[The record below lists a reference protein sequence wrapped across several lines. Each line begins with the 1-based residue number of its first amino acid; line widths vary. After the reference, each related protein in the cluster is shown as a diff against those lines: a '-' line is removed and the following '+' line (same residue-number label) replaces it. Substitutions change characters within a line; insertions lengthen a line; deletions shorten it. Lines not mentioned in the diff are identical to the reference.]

1 MLYFRGCVA
10 KEKLTHISDV
20 VEMILQE
27 ANIQYKTND
36 DEQCCGSVLLRTGFF
51 DDAKEQMQNNIKYLV
66 GEEILVSCAGCYKT
80 LKQDYSKVLGLN
92 LNVIHTSQLFEKLIK
107 ENKLNLNKTNYSV
120 TYHDPC
126 HLGRHMGEYDSAR
139 NVISVSA
146 KLIEMEH
153 IRENSN
159 CCGSGG
165 GVKSAFPEI
174 SKTIANRRIKE
185 AKDTSA
191 DVLVTSC
198 PFCKLNLEDSKSYDD
213 NIDILDL
220 SEFVFNQLNYFE
232 D

>member
-10 KEKLTHISDV
+10 KEKLTHISDA
-20 VEMILQE
+20 VEIILQE
-27 ANIQYKTND
+27 TGIEYKIND
-36 DEQCCGSVLLRTGFF
+36 NEQCCGSVLLRTGFF
-51 DDAKEQMQNNIKYLV
+51 DDAKEQMQNNIEYLKN
-66 GEEILVSCAGCYKT
+66 EKILVSCAGCYKT
-80 LKQDYSKVLGLN
+80 LKQDYSKIFGLN
-92 LNVIHTSQLFEKLIK
+92 LNVIHTSQLFKELIK
-107 ENKLNLNKTNYSV
+107 ENKLNLNKVDYGV
-120 TYHDPC
+120 TYHDSC

-139 NVISVSA
+139 DVISESA

-185 AKDTSA
+185 AENTNA
-191 DVLVTSC
+191 DILITSC
-198 PFCKLNLEDSKSYDD
+198 PFCKLNLEDSKSKEDTI
-213 NIDILDL
+213 NILDL
-220 SEFVFNQLNYFE
+220 SEFVSNQLKYSE